1 LSPDPRLESRAA
13 KATIAGTIIAAVA
26 LVIAMIQLIVP
37 GGILGRRGA
46 PANPS
51 VSVGYSAPTLATS
64 STSSPTLET
73 TPDSPTTDSSTA
85 TTLPEEPTTSEPP
98 GAASQVDPCLVGRWQ
113 VLSHQE
119 VVKVN
124 PQLSVVVDGAG
135 PSVLITPDGQET
147 SMWPPTGATIFGRN
161 LGHSVSITVWG
172 SVISSIST
180 SNGRYAYT
188 PTQIDVRSAFYVDN
202 VSVGDLFKPVQGE
215 DSYTC
220 NSSQAVF
227 TDKDRLRIVMERL

>member
-1 LSPDPRLESRAA
+1 LNPDPILESRAA

-37 GGILGRRGA
+37 GGILGKRGA
-46 PANPS
+46 PADPP
-51 VSVGYSAPTLATS
+51 VSVGYSAPSLATS
-64 STSSPTLET
+64 STSSPTLQT
-73 TPDSPTTDSSTA
+73 PPDSPTTDSSTA
-85 TTLPEEPTTSEPP
+85 TTPPQEPTTSEPP
-98 GAASQVDPCLVGRWQ
+98 GTASQVDPCLVGRWQ

-119 VVKVN
+119 VIKVN

-135 PSVLITPDGQET
+135 PSVLITPDGLET
-147 SMWPPTGATIFGRN
+147 SMWPPTGVTIFGRN

-180 SNGRYAYT
+180 SNGRYAFT
-188 PTQIDVRSAFYVDN
+188 PTQIDVRSAYYVDN
-202 VSVGDLFKPVQGE
+202 VSVGDLYKPVQGE

-227 TDKDRLRIVMERL
+227 TDKDQLRIVMERL